1 MRRALLAALLCAIET
16 AGAQVVE
23 RPIAFD
29 TAARVQV
36 ITPPLAARLGL
47 SPPAWP
53 VTGAYQ
59 EARLFEQQSGPTIL
73 AIQRADGS
81 IERWTLGAAELGR
94 LRDAVTAGMA
104 VSGQLTTSDRQ
115 DMISQPA
122 GGAFV
127 RGGVFTSAA
136 IWGPALGVI
145 TEDGR
150 AAAALELLTI
160 GATFFVT
167 ASLAKSRS
175 ITSAQSS
182 LAWDGAL
189 KGGLIGLGLTYAAL
203 GEENLS
209 ERGAAAGALAGS
221 LVGTGWGFNAGIS
234 RTDGEAAAASY
245 FSLYLP
251 ALGAGLLRMSGGFQG
266 DEARGEVLGLV
277 GASLL
282 GYPLGFRYA
291 RRVPYAVTA
300 GDMGALTTAS
310 LLGILSSSVLIAE
323 GSHSDANVAAVLTS
337 GLVAGSILGDRVL
350 VRRFDH
356 TDNEG
361 WLTGVG
367 ALAGGL
373 MGLAIPIGTGVED
386 DRAVTAYAAA
396 GALIGL
402 AMTEAITQ
410 PREGSRRSASRGR
423 SGTNLASRLTFSPQN
438 LLLAPS
444 LRGAPVSLLRL
455 SF

>member
-1 MRRALLAALLCAIET
+1 MRRLMFAVALVAMQTGE
-16 AGAQVVE
+16 AQIVE

-29 TAARVQV
+29 TAARVRV

-47 SPPAWP
+47 ASPAWP

-59 EARLFEQQSGPTIL
+59 EARLYEQQAGSAIL
-73 AIQRADGS
+73 AVQRADGS
-81 IERWTLGAAELGR
+81 IERWTLGSAELGR
-94 LRDAVTAGMA
+94 LREAVVAGME

-136 IWGPALGVI
+136 IWGPALGVL
-145 TEDGR
+145 TDDGR

-160 GATFFVT
+160 GSTFFVT

-175 ITSAQSS
+175 ITRAQSS

-189 KGGLIGLGLTYAAL
+189 KGGLIGIGLTYAAL
-203 GEENLS
+203 GEERMS

-277 GASLL
+277 GTSLL

-310 LLGILSSSVLIAE
+310 LVGVLSASTLIAE
-323 GSHSDANVAAVLTS
+323 GSHSDETVAGVLTG
-337 GLVAGSILGDRVL
+337 GLVAGSLLGDRLL

-386 DRAVTAYAAA
+386 DRAVTAYAAV
-396 GALIGL
+396 GAIVGL

-410 PREGSRRSASRGR
+410 PRAGSRRVASRPR
-423 SGTNLASRLTFSPQN
+423 SGTNLASRLSFSPQN

-444 LRGAPVSLLRL
+444 LRGAPVSVLNF